1 MIDNGVLIKQGA
13 EARIYIAPFLTRKAI
28 VKERFSKSY
37 RHPILDKKLTARRV
51 TQEARCLYKC
61 RRSGLDTPVVYFVD
75 TENSTIYMEYVEGK
89 TVKDILQEQSDDD
102 EETSRLKNEEI
113 ANNIGIALAN
123 MHAADVIHGDLT
135 TSNLLCRDLTGSLV
149 VIDFGL
155 SYVSILPEDKAVDL
169 YVLERTFTSTHPNS
183 ETMFAPILEIYTKKY
198 KDSGPVI
205 SKLEEVRLRGR
216 KRSMVG

>member
-1 MIDNGVLIKQGA
+1 MIDNAVLIKQGA

-51 TQEARCLYKC
+51 TQEARCLHKC

-75 TENSTIYMEYVEGK
+75 IENNTIYMEYVEGK
-89 TVKDILQEQSDDD
+89 TVRDILREQSDDESFKSKND
-102 EETSRLKNEEI
+102 EM
-113 ANNIGIALAN
+113 ANKIGMALAN
-123 MHAADVIHGDLT
+123 MHVADVIHGDLT
-135 TSNLLCRDLTGSLV
+135 TSNLLSRDPTGSLV

-169 YVLERTFTSTHPNS
+169 YVLERAFMSTHPNS
-183 ETMFAPILEIYTKKY
+183 ETMFASILETYRKKY

-205 SKLEEVRLRGR
+205 NKLEEEAENEV
-216 KRSMVG
+216 